1 MIKTSAFSMAIMTR
15 AVLRSVVGSVL
26 CMGCVV
32 AHAQN
37 RYTLQ
42 PPQTAVA
49 REIYS
54 LHSTVLL
61 ICIAIC
67 VVVFAVLFYSIVRF
81 RRSRGYEARQ
91 FTGYK
96 PLEVTWTLVP
106 VLIVI
111 GISIPATR
119 AVFAWKDT
127 SDPDITVKITGY
139 QWKWRYDYLNEDIGF
154 YSGLTTPQGQIEN
167 REPKG
172 EYYLLDVDRPLV
184 VPVGKKVRV
193 LVTANDVIHSWWV
206 PAFGVKQDAIPGFI
220 RDSWFRVDNPGVYRG
235 QCAELCGKDHG
246 FMPIVVNAVSASD
259 YLAWVADQ
267 HAAKHAAAAGNAA
280 AAGKVYSLEEL
291 KAGGEKVYART
302 CVACH
307 QANGQGMP
315 PAFPALAHGQI
326 AAGPIAGAIDIVVNG
341 SKKNPAMIAWK
352 GQLSDVELASVI
364 TYVRNSFGNDL
375 GNTVQ
380 PTDIAAVRH

>member
-1 MIKTSAFSMAIMTR
+1 MTKTSAFFITNVARAALRAIASS
-15 AVLRSVVGSVL
+15 AVCLGT
-26 CMGCVV
+26 VV
-32 AHAQN
+32 AGAQSK
-37 RYTLQ
+37 YTLQ
-42 PPQTAVA
+42 APQTAVA

-54 LHSTVLL
+54 LHTTVLW

-67 VVVFAVLFYSIVRF
+67 VVVFAAMFYSIARH

-96 PLEVTWTLVP
+96 PLEVTWTIVP

-127 SDPDITVKITGY
+127 ADPDITVKITGY
-139 QWKWRYDYLNEDIGF
+139 QWQWRYDYLNEDIGF
-154 YSGLTTPQGQIEN
+154 YSGLATPRSQVEN

-172 EYYLLDVDRPLV
+172 EHYLLEVDHPLI

-206 PAFGVKQDAIPGFI
+206 PAFGVKQDGIPGFI

-246 FMPIVVNAVSASD
+246 FMPIVVNAVSEDD
-259 YLAWVADQ
+259 YRAWVADQ
-267 HAAKHAAAAGNAA
+267 HAAKHAAAEANAA
-280 AAGKVYSLEEL
+280 AAGKVYSLDEL
-291 KAGGEKVYART
+291 KTGGEKVYTHT
-302 CVACH
+302 CAACH

-326 AAGPIAGAIDIVVNG
+326 AAGPVAGAIDIVVSG

-352 GQLSDVELASVI
+352 GQLSDLELASVI

-375 GNTVQ
+375 GNAVQ
-380 PTDIAAVRH
+380 PKDIAAARH